1 MPRKKPSEPSTFP
14 AGSRTIV
21 LKDVDE
27 DTWFHLLGTLD
38 ARIAHFQNRLAE
50 AKRFNEPSTVVEHYE
65 WIIDRHKDIKES
77 MRQQIF
83 NPQ

>member
-1 MPRKKPSEPSTFP
+1 MARRKSSQPCTFP
-14 AGSRTIV
+14 SGPRTIV

-27 DTWFHLLGTLD
+27 DTLFHLLGTFD
-38 ARIAHFQNRLAE
+38 ARILHFEQRLAE
-50 AKRFNEPSTVVEHYE
+50 AKRFNEPSTIIEHYE
-65 WIIDRHKDIKES
+65 WIIETHKKVKES

>member
-1 MPRKKPSEPSTFP
+1 MPRKKPSESSAFP
-14 AGSRTIV
+14 AGPRTIV

-38 ARIAHFQNRLAE
+38 ARIAHFQNRLAD